1 MSYFGPYFGVS
12 GGSVAPAPDG
22 PGTQPARLAVGYCT
36 DEDVALV
43 AGDDFGA
50 LASRALKR
58 AEASDGVFPAGLS
71 WELRSESVDFAAQGV
86 GANSVVLL
94 YAPAAN
100 FGRVGTG
107 EALAVNSASGG
118 SAYLRRLGEAPG
130 VGQPP
135 GPPAGLAGVRFACF
149 TFAPQIDRASFQAN
163 RHCGI
168 DPAQAGRAP
177 ADLTDLR
184 ELKDWTVLT
193 VLRWAYAAQP
203 KTEGSDFSAKLG
215 LICAELADVTGRLQ
229 VRWGPGG
236 RSEAPSG
243 PRSARVR
250 RG

>member
-1 MSYFGPYFGVS
+1 MPYFGPYFGVS
-12 GGSVAPAPDG
+12 GAGPPPAPDG

-36 DEDVALV
+36 DEDIALV
-43 AGDDFGA
+43 AGEDFGA
-50 LASRALKR
+50 LASRSTAR
-58 AEASDGVFPAGLS
+58 AAASDGVFPAGLS
-71 WELRSESVDFAAQGV
+71 WELRSASVDFAAQGV

-94 YAPAAN
+94 FAPSAN

-107 EALAVNSASGG
+107 EAFAVNSASAG

-130 VGQPP
+130 IGQPP
-135 GPPAGLAGVRFACF
+135 GPAAGLTDVRFACY
-149 TFAPQIDRASFQAN
+149 TFAAQIDRASFQAN
-163 RHCGI
+163 RLCGI
-168 DPAQAGRAP
+168 DPAQSGRHP
-177 ADLTDLR
+177 GDLTDLR
-184 ELKDWTVLT
+184 ELRDWTVLT

-203 KTEGSDFSAKLG
+203 KTEGSDFSVKLG
-215 LICAELADVTGRLQ
+215 LICAELAEVAGRLQ